1 MFPKFIIQ
9 DGDLIL
15 GWVDSHFLLK
25 HKDIDDST
33 IVGGGWFH
41 MNQDEGTLL
50 LYGKSIEYGS
60 VTAEAVKEAFKSPS
74 IEACEI
80 LFSERNDFEE
90 AKVNNVKIQEDEEN
104 N

>member
-15 GWVDSHFLLK
+15 GWVDSHFLLANK
-25 HKDIDDST
+25 NLDEKN
-33 IVGGGWFH
+33 IVGGGWFY
-41 MNQDEGTLL
+41 MDQDDGTLL
-50 LYGKSIEYGS
+50 LYGMSIEYGT
-60 VTAEAVKEAFKSPS
+60 VTAEAVKEAFKTPS
-74 IEACEI
+74 VEACEI
-80 LFSERNDFEE
+80 LFSECNDFEQ